1 MILLAKLAN
10 SLRINEGIKV
20 CYFTK
25 DLSVKNK
32 V

>member
-1 MILLAKLAN
+1 MFLLAKLAN